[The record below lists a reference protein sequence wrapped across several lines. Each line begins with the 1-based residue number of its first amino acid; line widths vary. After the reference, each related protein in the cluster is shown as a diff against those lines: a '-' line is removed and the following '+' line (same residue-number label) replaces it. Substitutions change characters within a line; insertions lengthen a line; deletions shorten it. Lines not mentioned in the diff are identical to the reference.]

1 MLAEKTS
8 PSLNILIVKKIIN
21 IYQHNIFFQA
31 QEFIVMF
38 IDMGDGQGVR
48 EVVDR
53 TPDTFEESVML
64 ALAIASF
71 YAHPHVH

>member
-1 MLAEKTS
+1 
-8 PSLNILIVKKIIN
+8 
-21 IYQHNIFFQA
+21 
-31 QEFIVMF
+31 MF

-71 YAHPHVH
+71 YAHPHGHYNGIAQLRICG